1 MTFKLVACD
10 LDGTL
15 MGPDLVFS
23 PYLLRTVQRVRE
35 QGMNV
40 TIATGRGYP
49 STRQFAAQLGVT
61 APIIC
66 YQGAQIRT
74 PDGEAF
80 YAGTFPLEHLRD
92 VIAFCHAG
100 GWELAVYCD
109 DEIYQSTLT
118 YEQAYYDRWFGLP
131 IHLATDLLAALPGEP
146 VKFIAIAP
154 NATSADRLECE
165 LKNVAEGRFQVVRSH
180 PWFVEGLAMDVSK
193 GESLAR
199 LARYMGIAR
208 EETMALGDSDN
219 DISMVRWAGLGVAMG
234 DASPSLKQAADVI
247 APAQS
252 EDGAAWA
259 LARYA
264 LGETE

>member
-1 MTFKLVACD
+1 MNIRLVACD

-15 MGPDLVFS
+15 MGQDLVFS
-23 PYLLRTVQRVRE
+23 TYLLSILRRVRE
-35 QGMNV
+35 QGVIV

-49 STRQFAAQLGVT
+49 STRHFARQLGVT
-61 APIIC
+61 APLIC

-74 PDGEAF
+74 ADGDTV
-80 YAGTFPLEHLRD
+80 YSGTFPPEHLSE

-109 DEIYQSTLT
+109 DEIYQSTLM

-131 IHLATDLLAALPGEP
+131 IHLAPDLLAAIPGEP

-154 NATSADRLECE
+154 DASSADRLERE
-165 LKNVAEGRFQVVRSH
+165 MAYLAKGKYKVVRSH
-180 PWFVEGLAMDVSK
+180 PWFVEGMALDVSK

-199 LARYMGIAR
+199 LAGHMGIAR

-234 DASPSLKQAADVI
+234 DASPALKQAAAVI